1 MMSRPASTAGAA
13 AAAGFFRER
22 FPILGRSVNGHP
34 LVYLDSAATA
44 QKPDVV
50 IEAEAEYYRHANA
63 NVHRGLHTLGDEAT
77 RAYEGCRGTVAAWL
91 GVDPAQVTIQRSA
104 TTAINLA
111 ARGWEHRLN
120 PGDAILVTE
129 MEHHANFVPWQM
141 LAERR
146 GLELRVLPVTD
157 EGELDL
163 ARLDELLDARVKVVA
178 VTHVSNV
185 LGTVNPVAEVA
196 ARARSLGA
204 LSLVDAAQSVGHR
217 PLAFADLGADLL
229 VFSAHK
235 CYGPMGL
242 GFLVGRSEVL
252 AELQPLEG
260 GGEMIEWVRVE
271 GTTWAEVP
279 HRFEAGTPNVGATAA
294 FPAAIGLL
302 EEIGLQNVRRHEEH
316 LVGYALE
323 QLTRLGGLTIFGPG
337 DPTRRGGLVSFHD
350 PQVHPHDLSTIL
362 DQLGIAVRAGHHCA
376 QPLHRRLGVVATTRA
391 SFGVYSTKDEID
403 ALVAGIGEARKVF
416 AL

>member
-1 MMSRPASTAGAA
+1 MDPRPASTAGGAA
-13 AAAGFFRER
+13 TAGFFRER
-22 FPILGRSVNGHP
+22 FPILGRAVNGHP
-34 LVYLDSAATA
+34 LVYLDSAATT

-50 IEAEAEYYRHANA
+50 IEAEADYYRHSNA

-77 RAYEGCRGTVAAWL
+77 RAYEGCRAAVAAWL
-91 GVDPAQVTIQRSA
+91 GTAPEQVTIQRSA
-104 TTAINLA
+104 TAAINLA
-111 ARGWEHRLN
+111 ARGFEHRLAE
-120 PGDAILVTE
+120 GDAILVSE

-146 GLELRVLPVTD
+146 KLELRLLPVTD
-157 EGELDL
+157 GGELDL
-163 ARLDELLDARVKVVA
+163 ARLDDLLDAKVKMVA

-185 LGTVNPVAEVA
+185 LGTVNPVAEIT

-217 PLAFADLGADLL
+217 PLAFADLGADLM

-242 GFLVGRSEVL
+242 GFLVGRPEAL
-252 AELQPLEG
+252 AELEPLEG
-260 GGEMIEWVRVE
+260 GGEMIEWVRLE
-271 GTTWAEVP
+271 GTTWADVP
-279 HRFEAGTPNVGATAA
+279 HRFEAGTPNVGAAAA
-294 FPAAIGLL
+294 FPAAIALL
-302 EEIGLQNVRRHEEH
+302 QEIGLEHVRAHEEQ
-316 LVGYALE
+316 LAGYALE
-323 QLTRLGGLTIFGPG
+323 KLTGLGGLTIFGPE
-337 DPTRRGGLVSFHD
+337 DPARRGGLVSFHD
-350 PQVHPHDLSTIL
+350 PLVHPHDLSTIL

-391 SFGVYSTKDEID
+391 SFGVYSTLGEID
-403 ALVAGIGEARKVF
+403 ALVAGITEARKVF